1 MFEDAPENT
10 REKKIDKG
18 RDVYGDEKKKSLNN
32 SRASTSASS

>member
-18 RDVYGDEKKKSLNN
+18 RDVYGVEKKSNN